1 MKFLFE
7 NWQKYIGETNASDN
21 FSAEELVND
30 YDGDYDGD
38 EPGIG
43 FFLSLVRALPGTFL
57 PHREQELA
65 EEMRQAVANVIR
77 SVKRD

>member
-1 MKFLFE
+1 MKLILE
-7 NWQKYIGETNASDN
+7 TWRKYFDEIDTSDN

-30 YDGDYDGD
+30 YDESYNGD

-43 FFLSLVRALPGTFL
+43 FFLSLVRAAPGTFL

-65 EEMRQAVANVIR
+65 EEMRQAVANILR
-77 SVKRD
+77 NTHGN